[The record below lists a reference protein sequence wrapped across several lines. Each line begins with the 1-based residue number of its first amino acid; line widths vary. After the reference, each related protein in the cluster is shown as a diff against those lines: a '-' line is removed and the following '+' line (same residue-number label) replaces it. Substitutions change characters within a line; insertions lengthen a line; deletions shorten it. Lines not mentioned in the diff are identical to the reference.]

1 MKTTAGEPHKITLTE
16 KIYQEI
22 KDDINAQQFAPGEK
36 FSIKKLARK
45 YSVSD
50 TPVKQALQRLV
61 DENMVV
67 STPNK
72 GMSVKTTST
81 HELSDIFDVR
91 LMLDTFFIDD
101 IIATLNYNLSLK
113 EQLEENLEKQKNFLA
128 SDITSSRDPDQ
139 YFSLDMEFHVLYLTA
154 SGNQKVVDLLKY
166 LQPFNSTSG
175 IYVNQSNFRDQE
187 CVKEHQAIYDA
198 ILSSDPEA
206 VRRAVTTHIENSR
219 RALQLI
225 FKVSQMV

>member
-36 FSIKKLARK
+36 LSIKKLARK